1 MKRWLNL
8 MGIVVSIALLSG
20 CATAPLGPTVAVM
33 PAPGKPLEV
42 FKQESDEC
50 KAWAFQ
56 QIGGQNAVDEAQKRA
71 VTHAAVG
78 TIVGT
83 AVGAAIGGGVGH
95 AVSGAAIGAGAGLGV
110 GAASGANGSALSTA
124 QLQRLYDNAYA
135 QCMYAKGN
143 QVPGMQ
149 EGAPPR

>member
-1 MKRWLNL
+1 MRRWLNL
-8 MGIVVSIALLSG
+8 MCIVVSLAFLGG

-42 FKQESDEC
+42 FKQESEEC
-50 KAWAFQ
+50 KDWAFQ
-56 QIGGQNAVDEAQKRA
+56 QIGGQKAVDEAQKRA
-71 VTHAAVG
+71 ATHAAVG

-83 AVGAAIGGGVGH
+83 AMGAAIGGGVGH
-95 AVSGAAIGAGAGLGV
+95 PGTGAAIGAGAGLGV
-110 GAASGANGSALSTA
+110 GAASGANSSEVSTA

-149 EGAPPR
+149 EPPPLR